1 MLDSVFLK
9 KLNNGNTIFFKI
21 TTLLNKKMKPLL
33 RNALILISPFLL
45 MILVN
50 ESMRPFIN
58 SKSYSYKEIH
68 CINSV
73 DYNNDFC
80 SWACL
85 NTEYCNANHS
95 KILKHKELDP
105 FYLGIIKALQSGG
118 YELMN
123 IIFLVMLIPFCIWF
137 FTIKALNIQDKINN
151 FKKEQNP

>member
-1 MLDSVFLK
+1 LFNFNIESF
-9 KLNNGNTIFFKI
+9 NFFSCFYKI
-21 TTLLNKKMKPLL
+21 KKMKPIL

-50 ESMRPFIN
+50 ETMRPFIN
-58 SKSYSYKEIH
+58 SKSISYQNVS
-68 CINSV
+68 CINS
-73 DYNNDFC
+73 NESNKNFC

-105 FYLGIIKALQSGG
+105 VYLGIISALKKGG
-118 YELMN
+118 YVLMN

>member
-1 MLDSVFLK
+1 
-9 KLNNGNTIFFKI
+9 
-21 TTLLNKKMKPLL
+21 MKPLL

-58 SKSYSYKEIH
+58 SKSYSYKETH
-68 CINSV
+68 CINSGEL
-73 DYNNDFC
+73 NKNFC
-80 SWACL
+80 SWACHH
-85 NTEYCNANHS
+85 NTTNHCFPKHT
-95 KILKHKELDP
+95 KILKTAGVDSS
-105 FYLGIIKALQSGG
+105 YLGIIKALQSGG